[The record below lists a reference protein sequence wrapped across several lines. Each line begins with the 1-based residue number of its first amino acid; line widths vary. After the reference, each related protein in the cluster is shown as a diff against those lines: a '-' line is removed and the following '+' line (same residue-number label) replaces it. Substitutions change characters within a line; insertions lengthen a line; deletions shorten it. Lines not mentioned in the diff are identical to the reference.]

1 MYYSVENRSPYLD
14 RNLLEFSLTIPSN
27 FLISNGYQ
35 KKILRDSSD
44 RVLLDQVRLNRE
56 KKGFNASINS
66 IVDLKNSSVQ
76 EFIFDEKSEI
86 SEYIDLKK
94 LRNHLGTLNDIPNH
108 FSKLIFSIMTTK
120 FFLDNKI
127 NK

>member
-1 MYYSVENRSPYLD
+1 
-14 RNLLEFSLTIPSN
+14 
-27 FLISNGYQ
+27 
-35 KKILRDSSD
+35 
-44 RVLLDQVRLNRE
+44 
-56 KKGFNASINS
+56 
-66 IVDLKNSSVQ
+66 VQ